1 MPEKISKDNRSAN
14 ARVTSAEKLAPGEYF
29 VRLGLANPYA
39 ARKLA
44 AANENLASETGLA
57 FLCRSKSRL
66 ARLARL
72 LPFL

>member
-1 MPEKISKDNRSAN
+1 MPDKSRKDAGSAT
-14 ARVTSAEKLAPGEYF
+14 AKVTSAEKLAPGEYF

-39 ARKLA
+39 TRKPD
-44 AANENLASETGLA
+44 AANENLAHEAGLA
-57 FLCRSKSRL
+57 SPCRSKPRL